1 MDAIT
6 RVIQRKDR
14 MSYII
19 NFLAMI
25 GEISQVGLILFVI
38 AVIVDLYKKD

>member
-1 MDAIT
+1 
-6 RVIQRKDR
+6 

-19 NFLAMI
+19 KFLAVI
-25 GEISQVGLILFVI
+25 GGISQVGLILFVI